1 MSTHEF
7 FSERFG
13 ELVGR
18 GAQAAVYAR
27 EDIAVKVYNPG
38 YGKEHVFY
46 EAAMMGFVEAAGL
59 ATPRPI
65 EVLSV
70 AGQMCLKMS
79 RVTGQSFNTVFAG
92 DLGRARELTDDLVR
106 LQMEIH
112 GKQITLPISLKY
124 RLRDRLRFNLNLDPA
139 RRQALLALCDRM
151 PDGDALCHGDFHG
164 ANILVDNGA
173 YGVIDWIEVAKGDAL
188 VDASHSYM
196 TIGISSREWAELYL
210 ERYCA
215 ASGAEREDILR
226 WLPVQAGSLYGLI
239 PDKFSP
245 LLLQIMDGQW

>member
-1 MSTHEF
+1 MTAPDI

-13 ELVGR
+13 ELVGH

-27 EDIAVKVYNPG
+27 GDVAVKVYNPG

-46 EAAMMGFVEAAGL
+46 EAAVMGFVEGTGL
-59 ATPRPI
+59 VTPRPI

-79 RVTGQSFNTVFAG
+79 RITGQSFDAVFAG
-92 DLGRARELTDDLVR
+92 DPGRARELMDDLVR

-112 GKQITLPISLKY
+112 DKQIPFPISLKH
-124 RLRDRLRFNLNLDPA
+124 RLRDRFRFSANLDPA
-139 RRQALLALCDRM
+139 RQQALLAMCDSM
-151 PDGDALCHGDFHG
+151 PDGDALCHGDFHP
-164 ANILVDNGA
+164 ANILVDNGV
-173 YGVIDWIEVAKGDAL
+173 YGVIDWIEAAKGDAL

-196 TIGISSREWAELYL
+196 AIGISSREWADLYL

-239 PDKFSP
+239 PDKYSAI
-245 LLLQIMDGQW
+245 LLQMMDGQW